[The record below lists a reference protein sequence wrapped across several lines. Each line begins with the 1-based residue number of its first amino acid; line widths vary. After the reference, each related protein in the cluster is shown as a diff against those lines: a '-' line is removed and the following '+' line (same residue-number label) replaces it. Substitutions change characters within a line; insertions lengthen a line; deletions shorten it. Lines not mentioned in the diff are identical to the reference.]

1 MNNESSKKKNFE
13 KKKPDKIYKGRM
25 KDEKQ
30 DNKIMRKAKE
40 YQYYHYHKESEE
52 E

>member
-1 MNNESSKKKNFE
+1 
-13 KKKPDKIYKGRM
+13 M

-40 YQYYHYHKESEE
+40 YQYYHYQKEFEE